1 MRPNAPVF
9 QEYSPDPRLG
19 SCISVVK
26 NTIEFLARVS
36 YQRSTVTRGLRHYER
51 YQQPTSDVTTRSTA
65 ICASHYESESGA
77 RPNNVH
83 DLLWLISSMYI
94 ACLVCILQKLPI
106 VFAARC
112 YASAPYVVMRCLCV
126 YVCVCLSVTFVSCV
140 ETNKRIFK
148 IFSPPGSHTILV
160 FTHQTA

>member
-1 MRPNAPVF
+1 MRPNAPEF

-148 IFSPPGSHTILV
+148 IFSQSSTRVATP
-160 FTHQTA
+160 F